1 MRVKE
6 ESAEEMLDR
15 LAVESAEAEAD
26 AALRIIRV
34 MKKLDKA
41 GRIRVLN
48 AASRLIEADNAVP
61 GVMDTY
67 LKGINAQRT

>member
-15 LAVESAEAEAD
+15 LVVESAEAEAE

-48 AASRLIEADNAVP
+48 AASKLIEADNSVP

-67 LKGINAQRT
+67 LKGINASKP